1 MRLGGQELNSD
12 YGSVAILPRVESWQ
26 LVCAG
31 QSFRTIRCAASF
43 LHDVLAIDF
52 EVLHIT

>member
-1 MRLGGQELNSD
+1 MGMRLGGQELNSD

-52 EVLHIT
+52 ECCT